1 MAISPKELMQGP
13 RFEALGKFVYARQ
26 GSEGRSASFM
36 FEFLGA
42 QASVE
47 VEESEALNPPEVGS
61 MFLVVGNVRRNGY
74 NGAVL
79 LVAESKKF
87 VSQTEEGLT
96 SEQMGLY
103 VLGLRIKGVGV
114 IETKSSVSMNRATY
128 MKATLKWQGATHEF
142 RNLSPELYQRIPS
155 VGKYVRFEM
164 GLLVHEERNQTG
176 QTVLIQKPSLLSVQ
190 LEELSTGSVPASG
203 SSSGAVPPK
212 QPVSAGK
219 V

>member
-1 MAISPKELMQGP
+1 MAISHRELMQGP
-13 RFEALGKFVYARQ
+13 RFEALGKFVYARL

-47 VEESEALNPPEVGS
+47 VEESEALNAPDVGS

-74 NGAVL
+74 NGAVS

-96 SEQMGLY
+96 SEQVGLY
-103 VLGLRIKGVGV
+103 VSGLRIKGVGV
-114 IETKSSVSMNRATY
+114 VETKSSVSMNRQTY
-128 MKATLKWQGATHEF
+128 MKATLKWQGAMHEF
-142 RNLSPELYQRIPS
+142 RNLSPELYQRIPGI
-155 VGKYVRFEM
+155 GKYVRFEL
-164 GLLVHEERNQTG
+164 GLLVHEERNQSG

-190 LEELSTGSVPASG
+190 LEELSMGSVPASG
-203 SSSGAVPPK
+203 STSGTAPPK